1 MIMDNKILYLDEYK
15 RLLELQK
22 QYKEGIITE
31 DDITLEDKKEL
42 INIYKYQIKEL
53 RDTLSKKLIQKS
65 REW

>member
-1 MIMDNKILYLDEYK
+1 MDNKILYLDEYK

-22 QYKEGIITE
+22 QYKDGIITE
-31 DDITLEDKKEL
+31 DDMTLDEINAL
-42 INIYKYQIKEL
+42 IKLYINQNKEL

>member
-22 QYKEGIITE
+22 QYKDGIITE
-31 DDITLEDKKEL
+31 DDMTLDEINAL
-42 INIYKYQIKEL
+42 IKLYINQNKEL
-53 RDTLSKKLIQKS
+53 RDALSKKLIQKS

>member
-1 MIMDNKILYLDEYK
+1 MDNKILYLDEYK

-31 DDITLEDKKEL
+31 DDMTLDEINAL
-42 INIYKYQIKEL
+42 IKLYINQNKEL